1 LVTNAAEVVEEPSP
15 DGGHYETTNSHTK
28 AVVTTHQLG
37 DHGDDVEG
45 EVEEGGRAER
55 HNGFNS
61 TTTAILCRSH
71 LMDKMILYSIIRF
84 SSESLSNLFWI
95 SFESLFVRNGSKS
108 SDEDLV
114 FIHQMQS
121 DQESVH
127 SQVSKSSKASKR
139 SIVSSNRSLDLNQFI
154 QENQVDEI
162 KEEIKEEI
170 KGYLS
175 PGPTLIPEEDLSPGP
190 TLIPE
195 EALKEMVGGG
205 SRRERE
211 NKRSEKRERLKS
223 EKKDQRKGKRS
234 KDIPEWQEPQEPQE
248 PQEDSNQS
256 PQVDYEHEHEST
268 PQREIIDELRDH
280 MESTPSL
287 TETAISKAHSYFN
300 LDKFDEMMDQ
310 YPSYIKTGVFSTI
323 IFVIAIILIT
333 LFELATFAL
342 AKKKVIR
349 VKMVSDK
356 GYLYDDENQ
365 MYLLYNPRF
374 FSPLAILGYSNVN
387 DKTSQTLMEDQLY
400 EITVFSN
407 SIKRIVIVEE

>member
-1 LVTNAAEVVEEPSP
+1 MS
-15 DGGHYETTNSHTK
+15 
-28 AVVTTHQLG
+28 
-37 DHGDDVEG
+37 
-45 EVEEGGRAER
+45 
-55 HNGFNS
+55 
-61 TTTAILCRSH
+61 
-71 LMDKMILYSIIRF
+71 
-84 SSESLSNLFWI
+84 
-95 SFESLFVRNGSKS
+95 
-108 SDEDLV
+108 
-114 FIHQMQS
+114 S

-127 SQVSKSSKASKR
+127 SQASKASKA
-139 SIVSSNRSLDLNQFI
+139 SNASSNHSLDLNKFI
-154 QENQVDEI
+154 QENQVEEI
-162 KEEIKEEI
+162 KEEIKEDI
-170 KGYLS
+170 KVEDL
-175 PGPTLIPEEDLSPGP
+175 PKQQEDLSPGP

-211 NKRSEKRERLKS
+211 NKRSEKREKLKSS
-223 EKKDQRKGKRS
+223 EKKEITKQPRKSKRS
-234 KDIPEWQEPQEPQE
+234 KEISEWQEPQEESKEAPQE
-248 PQEDSNQS
+248 E
-256 PQVDYEHEHEST
+256 

-287 TETAISKAHSYFN
+287 TETAISKAHRYFN

-310 YPSYIKTGVFSTI
+310 YPSYIKTGLFSTI

-374 FSPLAILGYSNVN
+374 FSPLAILGYSNIN